1 MNRIIVCLV
10 FICSVIASCNKAVKP
25 PVSYTVTNDVR
36 DSLVEDIYIPDNGTY
51 HMMAHVKFLEGWQ
64 GAQDKVTLVF
74 TGIPANVKVT
84 PDTVTAIPTYT
95 TDFALTSTHAVQGIY
110 PVTLTSY
117 TAVGLPQVYNFNIH
131 IIPADCAALFWGAI
145 SGSSACTSRAY
156 THTAT
161 GSTGGNNVL
170 MINNFGGYGVT
181 CNVKVVLDCNK
192 DSLFIPFADYGN
204 GVKLQGKGVF
214 NSNTMII
221 DYTASTIPTGGSESC
236 TLTYT
241 K

>member
-25 PVSYTVTNDVR
+25 PVSYTVTNDVN
-36 DSLVEDIYIPDNGTY
+36 DSLVQDIFIPDNGTA

-64 GAQDKVTLVF
+64 GADDKVTLVL
-74 TGIPANVKVT
+74 TGVPAHVKVT
-84 PDTVTAIPTYT
+84 PDTITAIPTYT
-95 TDFALTSTHAVQGIY
+95 ADFVFTSTNAVQGVY
-110 PVTLTSY
+110 NATLTAY
-117 TAVGLPQVYNFNIH
+117 TAVGLPQAYNFRINV
-131 IIPADCAALFWGAI
+131 IPADCASLFWGNI
-145 SGSSACTSRAY
+145 SGSSACTSRTY

-161 GSTGGNNVL
+161 GTSGGTNVL
-170 MINNFGGYGVT
+170 MIKNFGGYGVN
-181 CNVKVVLDCNK
+181 CNVKVVFDCNK
-192 DSLFIPFADYGN
+192 DSLTIPFADYGN

-214 NSNTMII
+214 NGSTMII
-221 DYTASTIPTGGSESC
+221 DYTATTIPTGGSESC